1 MRQQVHTLLSSLP
14 KLANVM
20 MLIGFVMLVYGILG
34 VELFRDA
41 LLDRCYLPLAAEPI
55 DAQMGICVASAA
67 CGVSCNANASAA
79 ERQGSCA
86 LGLECRRYG
95 RDPKHGTVSFDN
107 ILRSLLTVGCH
118 RARTL
123 TTHHSPLTTHG
134 LRLATYYSRLA
145 TRHSSQLLTTHTLTT
160 HDAPRTTAHF
170 PLGTLHLL
178 RRCSSR

>member
-123 TTHHSPLTTHG
+123 TTHHSPLTTHHS
-134 LRLATYYSRLA
+134 RLTTYYL
-145 TRHSSQLLTTHTLTT
+145 LLTTCYAPLLTT
-160 HDAPRTTAHF
+160 PHNSHTHHSRRTTHNC
-170 PLGTLHLL
+170 PLPT
-178 RRCSSR
+178 